1 MTPADAFV
9 AWLQSVVSTTG
20 YSISRG
26 MWTEPDSTSG
36 KKYLAIWVESG
47 RAPDSGFVQY
57 PKIRLIVS
65 GTHGGKTKGE
75 TPGVE
80 QFAHDIIEAALVNSC
95 TDDIANVLPMGGIRG
110 PFYTEA
116 DRPWYELNFQLIT

>member
-9 AWLQSVVSTTG
+9 AWLQSAVTTTG
-20 YSISRG
+20 YSFSRG

-47 RAPDSGFVQY
+47 RAPDSGFVRY